1 MEERHVTDPLVEDY
15 LRRLGAAA
23 DVLGPERRS
32 ELVAGIREH
41 IEAALASGEVH
52 DEASL
57 RVLLDR
63 LGDPDEIVAAALAD
77 DPTAE
82 GTAYPHPAATVA
94 YRPAGI
100 GLEIAAAVFLTL
112 GSVLFVIG
120 WLVGVVLVWA
130 SRRWTLGE
138 KLLATLVLPGGP
150 AAALWLGA
158 TVSGTTTCTSSSA
171 TDGLGGPLVSTP
183 MESCTT
189 TGLVLPPVLGVLAF
203 VAWIVLPVVV
213 AVVLVARAR
222 RRADL
227 EPPVPVRAGSP
238 SRWGG
243 LEIAAVLLL
252 SVGVVVPVVGV
263 VAGLA
268 CAWMSEQWTRNEKWV
283 ATVIASA
290 GLLVLPVLAAAV
302 LAVSKV

>member
-1 MEERHVTDPLVEDY
+1 
-15 LRRLGAAA
+15 
-23 DVLGPERRS
+23 
-32 ELVAGIREH
+32 
-41 IEAALASGEVH
+41 
-52 DEASL
+52 
-57 RVLLDR
+57 
-63 LGDPDEIVAAALAD
+63 
-77 DPTAE
+77 
-82 GTAYPHPAATVA
+82 
-94 YRPAGI
+94 
-100 GLEIAAAVFLTL
+100 
-112 GSVLFVIG
+112 
-120 WLVGVVLVWA
+120 
-130 SRRWTLGE
+130 RWTLGE

-158 TVSGTTTCTSSSA
+158 TVRGTTTCTSSSA
-171 TDGLGGPLVSTP
+171 TAGLGGPPVSTP

-222 RRADL
+222 TRADL

-252 SVGVVVPVVGV
+252 SVGIVVPVVGV